1 MSLLALFDITHSGLW
16 WLSAFSLV
24 FELNLSITDCMIP
37 HLFKSQ
43 QQFQCILDVLG
54 PRRFFK
60 NISRATTTEVNAKAK
75 SFQLL
80 GNVFCVLIYFENEL
94 ISPLDKETL
103 GSPLSLPSIS
113 HKRSE

>member
-1 MSLLALFDITHSGLW
+1 MSLLSLFDITHSGLW
-16 WLSAFSLV
+16 WLSTFSLV

-60 NISRATTTEVNAKAK
+60 NISRGNDDGSECK
-75 SFQLL
+75 SKIIPTAGQCFLRAHL
-80 GNVFCVLIYFENEL
+80 F
-94 ISPLDKETL
+94 
-103 GSPLSLPSIS
+103 
-113 HKRSE
+113 